1 MRPILLLSLLSF
13 ILFVPALAQLDRGA
27 ITGTVTDPSGAA
39 VAGVH
44 VFARNT
50 ATGAKFE
57 TVTTEAGLYTQP
69 GLPIGAYEL
78 AFDAQGF
85 KKLVRTGIN
94 LPVSDVIRI
103 DAKLEVGSLTDSV
116 QVTAELARLQ
126 TDSSEVSA
134 ALDNKSLMDLP
145 LSFSGGRHA
154 ANFAFS
160 IMPGV
165 SGSDYTSHIN
175 GSTEFGKDVL
185 LEGATSTANQSGD
198 DIASYVS
205 LEALQEV
212 KVQTSG
218 FSAEYGRAQAASS
231 TW

>member
-1 MRPILLLSLLSF
+1 M
-13 ILFVPALAQLDRGA
+13 
-27 ITGTVTDPSGAA
+27 
-39 VAGVH
+39 
-44 VFARNT
+44 
-50 ATGAKFE
+50 
-57 TVTTEAGLYTQP
+57 
-69 GLPIGAYEL
+69 
-78 AFDAQGF
+78 
-85 KKLVRTGIN
+85 
-94 LPVSDVIRI
+94 
-103 DAKLEVGSLTDSV
+103 GSLTDSV

-185 LEGATSTANQSGD
+185 LGEATTANQSGD

-218 FSAEYGRAQAASS
+218 LLRRVRPRAGRHLQSGHEVRYRSNPRQRFRRACAMRI
-231 TW
+231 